1 MSSANRL
8 PLHILPLNKQH
19 TGLGAKGTPHGWP
32 FTLWL
37 TSENW
42 NTLLLYSRLVVGRG
56 RGSAMQRSEL
66 GLNYSF
72 PEARPSV
79 ACGET
84 AWFGDNCC
92 NFLPSIP
99 FFMGE

>member
-37 TSENW
+37 TSENPAVVFPVGGGEGEGKRDAEKR
-42 NTLLLYSRLVVGRG
+42 TRIELLLPRGPPFCGLWGDGLVWG
-56 RGSAMQRSEL
+56 
-66 GLNYSF
+66 
-72 PEARPSV
+72 
-79 ACGET
+79 
-84 AWFGDNCC
+84 
-92 NFLPSIP
+92 
-99 FFMGE
+99 